1 MVVSVQQASANA
13 FAAWLQVQ
21 MPDVT
26 VFSRW
31 PNFRSLP
38 AKAISVITS
47 GARQDINLTPH
58 LISATNSGSVNTS
71 GIWQV
76 AACFQPYQLD
86 VWTTSHVARDDIVA
100 RLDVFLRAD
109 ASALAS
115 AYNPN
120 PVGSGVL
127 IAVQDGWAAAGTIAD
142 FSFGNPDTD
151 DTGDEV
157 SADQYRASYRGG
169 AGVMLSVV
177 KTTARQKL
185 ITYQQMIFQ
194 ADQDAETTLH
204 QVP

>member
-1 MVVSVQQASANA
+1 MAVSIQQASANA
-13 FAAWLQVQ
+13 FAAWLHAQ

-31 PNFRSLP
+31 PNFTRLP
-38 AKAISVITS
+38 AKAISVVTA
-47 GARQDINLTPH
+47 GARRDIHLDPH
-58 LISATNSGSVNTS
+58 LVSATNSGSTDTV

-76 AACFQPYQLD
+76 AACFQPFQLD
-86 VWTTSHVARDDIVA
+86 VWTTSHVDRDDIVA
-100 RLDVFLRAD
+100 RLDGFLRAD
-109 ASALAS
+109 ASALTG

-120 PVGSGVL
+120 PVGNGVL
-127 IAVQDGWAAAGTIAD
+127 IAVQDGWQTAGTIAD
-142 FSFGNPDTD
+142 FQFENPDTD

-169 AGVMLSVV
+169 AGVMLTVA

-185 ITYQQMIFQ
+185 IIYQQLIKQ
-194 ADQDAETTLH
+194 TDQDAETTLY